1 MKKRILSGLLLL
13 ALLSSCAGGVRR
25 QPDGTDSGTDASGQ
39 EAPSSEEESSAAA
52 FTGTDL
58 EGNAVASDIIFS
70 RSKLT
75 MVNVWATYCGPCLE
89 EMPGLGELAAEYDAR
104 EFQIVGI
111 VSDVK
116 EGEDQALVES
126 LVRETGANYLHLLRS
141 DSIEHAILGGVSAV
155 PTTFFFNQEGKFL
168 GGLVGSGE
176 KSAWE
181 EIIRGL
187 LEEL

>member
-1 MKKRILSGLLLL
+1 MKKIMLFALLLPVLLSG
-13 ALLSSCAGGVRR
+13 CAGNSRE
-25 QPDGTDSGTDASGQ
+25 QPGEADPGAEAS
-39 EAPSSEEESSAAA
+39 APETSSSEEKTSAA

-58 EGNAVASDIIFS
+58 EGNAVASDDIFS

-75 MVNVWATYCGPCLE
+75 MVNIWATYCGPCLE
-89 EMPGLGELAAEYDAR
+89 EMPGLGELAAEYDAQ

-116 EGEDQALVES
+116 EGEDQTLAES

-141 DSIEHAILGGVSAV
+141 DSIERALMGGVSAV
-155 PTTFFFNQEGKFL
+155 PTTFFFNQEGNFL

-176 KSAWE
+176 KAAWE
-181 EIIRGL
+181 EIIHGL

>member
-1 MKKRILSGLLLL
+1 MKKLMLLGLLLV
-13 ALLSSCAGGVRR
+13 LLSGCAGNTRE
-25 QPDGTDSGTDASGQ
+25 QPDETDPGAETSSQVGS
-39 EAPSSEEESSAAA
+39 SSEMETSAAI
-52 FTGTDL
+52 FSGTDL
-58 EGNAVASDIIFS
+58 EGNAVSSDTIFS
-70 RSKLT
+70 RSRLT
-75 MVNVWATYCGPCLE
+75 MVNIWATYCGPCLE

-104 EFQIVGI
+104 EFQIIGI

-116 EGEDQALVES
+116 EGEDQTLVES

-155 PTTFFFNQEGKFL
+155 PTTFFFNQEGQFL

-176 KSAWE
+176 KAAWE
-181 EIIRGL
+181 EIIHGL

>member
-1 MKKRILSGLLLL
+1 MKKWMLLGLLLV
-13 ALLSSCAGGVRR
+13 LLSGCAGNNRE
-25 QPDGTDSGTDASGQ
+25 QPGKTDSKTETSAQ
-39 EAPSSEEESSAAA
+39 QAPSSQEEDTSAA

-58 EGNAVASDIIFS
+58 EGNAVTSDAIFS
-70 RSKLT
+70 RSRLT
-75 MVNVWATYCGPCLE
+75 MLNVWATYCGPCLD
-89 EMPGLGELAAEYDAR
+89 EMPGLGELAAEYDAQ

-116 EGEDQALVES
+116 QGEDQTLVEN

-141 DSIEHAILGGVSAV
+141 DSIEQAILGGVSAV
-155 PTTFFFNQEGKFL
+155 PTTFFFNQEGQFL

-176 KSAWE
+176 KAAWE
-181 EIIRGL
+181 EIIHGI

>member
-1 MKKRILSGLLLL
+1 MKKRMLFGLLLL
-13 ALLSSCAGGVRR
+13 VLLSGCAGSNREVDTD
-25 QPDGTDSGTDASGQ
+25 PGTEASSPAGS
-39 EAPSSEEESSAAA
+39 SSEAESSAAI

-58 EGNAVASDIIFS
+58 EGNTVTSDIFS

-75 MVNVWATYCGPCLE
+75 MINIWATYCGPCLD
-89 EMPGLGELAAEYDAR
+89 EMPGLGELAAEYDVQ
-104 EFQIVGI
+104 EFQIIGI

-116 EGEDQALVES
+116 EGEDQELAES

-141 DSIEHAILGGVSAV
+141 DSIDHAFMGGVSAV

-176 KSAWE
+176 KAAWE
-181 EIIRGL
+181 AVIHGL

>member
-1 MKKRILSGLLLL
+1 MKKRMLFVLLL
-13 ALLSSCAGGVRR
+13 ALLSGCAGGGRG
-25 QPDGTDSGTDASGQ
+25 QPGQADSETDASAQ
-39 EAPSSEEESSAAA
+39 KAPSSEEESSASAA

-58 EGNAVASDIIFS
+58 EGNAVTSDIFS

-104 EFQIVGI
+104 QFQIVGI

-116 EGEDQALVES
+116 EGEDQTLAES
-126 LVRETGANYLHLLRS
+126 LVRETGADYLHLLRS
-141 DSIEHAILGGVSAV
+141 DSIEQAILSGVSAV
-155 PTTFFFNQEGKFL
+155 PTTFFFDRDGRFL
-168 GGLVGSGE
+168 GGVVGSGE

-181 EIIRGL
+181 EIVRGL